1 MIIYKQ
7 YDQSGLDKQYNNRL
21 HVPEFA
27 TYLER
32 WDRLSRQTEKE
43 FHPIQNIQYGE
54 LPRERLDIYPSALP
68 QSKTLI
74 YIHGGY
80 WQRLDKSDFQFLA
93 PPFQN
98 LNVTTVLITYPLAPH
113 ATIDEIVASCR
124 KAIKWVHSNISSYN
138 GDPEKIYIAGQSAG
152 GHLVAMLMA
161 TEWENYGLTNNIIK
175 GAGAFSGLYDLVPV
189 WLSFVNEV
197 VKLDKEMALRNS
209 PVLLN
214 PTVKCPLLLAVG
226 KDESDEF
233 MNQTRELYASWEDK
247 NLPIQLLEIPGLNHY
262 SILETMI
269 EKDAPLCNAFRK
281 IMGI

>member
-7 YDQSGLDKQYNNRL
+7 YDQASLDRQYNNRL

-54 LPRERLDIYPSALP
+54 LPRERLDIYPSSSS

-93 PPFQN
+93 APFQR
-98 LNVTTVLITYPLAPH
+98 LNVTTVLITYPLTPQAS
-113 ATIDEIVASCR
+113 IDEIVTSCR
-124 KAIKWVHSNISSYN
+124 KAVQWVFSNIISYN
-138 GDPEKIYIAGQSAG
+138 GDPDNIYMAGQSAG
-152 GHLVAMLMA
+152 AHLVAMLM
-161 TEWENYGLTNNIIK
+161 TTDWKDYGLTNNIIK
-175 GAGAFSGLYDLVPV
+175 GAGAFSGLYDLIPI

-197 VKLDKEMALRNS
+197 VKMDKEMALRNS

-214 PTVKCPLLLAVG
+214 PVAKCPLLLAVG

-233 MNQTRELYASWEDK
+233 INQTRELYASWEDK
-247 NLPIQLLEIPGLNHY
+247 NLPIQFLEIPGLNHY
-262 SILETMI
+262 SIVETII
-269 EKDAPLCNAFRK
+269 EEDAQLFNAFRELMK
-281 IMGI
+281 I

>member
-7 YDQSGLDKQYNNRL
+7 YDQASLDRQYNNRL

-54 LPRERLDIYPSALP
+54 LPRERLDIYPSSSP

-93 PPFQN
+93 APFQR
-98 LNVTTVLITYPLAPH
+98 LNVTTVLITYPLTPQAS
-113 ATIDEIVASCR
+113 IDEIVTSCR
-124 KAIKWVHSNISSYN
+124 KAVQWVFSNIISYN
-138 GDPEKIYIAGQSAG
+138 GDPDKIYIAGQSAG
-152 GHLVAMLMA
+152 AHLVAMLM
-161 TEWENYGLTNNIIK
+161 TTDWKDYGLTNNIIK
-175 GAGAFSGLYDLVPV
+175 GAGAFSGLYDLIPI

-197 VKLDKEMALRNS
+197 VKMDKEMALRNS

-214 PTVKCPLLLAVG
+214 PVAKCPLLLAVG

-233 MNQTRELYASWEDK
+233 INQTRELYASWEDK
-247 NLPIQLLEIPGLNHY
+247 NLPIQFLEIPGLNHY
-262 SILETMI
+262 SIVETII
-269 EKDAPLCNAFRK
+269 EEDAPLFNAFRGLMK
-281 IMGI
+281 I